1 MFEEIEIIKGED
13 YLETVKRLSEIIA
26 SLPLNYNQNN
36 ELIAAILEHTEA
48 GRKEAYAQAVNDLCM
63 MAQIDEEDK
72 DNLC

>member
-1 MFEEIEIIKGED
+1 MFEEIEIIKGEA
-13 YLETVKRLSEIIA
+13 YLKTAKHLSEVIA
-26 SLPLNYNQNN
+26 SLPLNYDQNN

-48 GRKEAYAQAVNDLCM
+48 GRKEAYAQAVSDMCM